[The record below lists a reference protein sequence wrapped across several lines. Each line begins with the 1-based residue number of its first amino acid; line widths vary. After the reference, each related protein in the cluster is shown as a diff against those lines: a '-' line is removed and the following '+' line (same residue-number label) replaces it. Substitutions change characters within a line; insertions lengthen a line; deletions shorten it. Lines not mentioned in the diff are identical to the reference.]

1 MRVCKSLWKTELR
14 RTEPFLDCLYDS
26 SILSKTKPMPKS
38 KKKPRPA
45 WDTLFGALKEN
56 GNVRDM
62 TKIYLE
68 IQSQALNLHYYETD
82 SMYQIEFYLPF
93 INEAIFQK
101 SYIGKQLESK
111 IYFVM
116 KQNCWKRKKWEPNA
130 FKDMEQAFQY
140 FQREQLEKLI
150 NELGEFQ
157 KPEMRLCNQ
166 DTLEQL

>member
-1 MRVCKSLWKTELR
+1 MHQMS
-14 RTEPFLDCLYDS
+14 PS
-26 SILSKTKPMPKS
+26 STV
-38 KKKPRPA
+38 
-45 WDTLFGALKEN
+45 KEN
-56 GNVRDM
+56 GNVKDM

-68 IQSQALNLHYYETD
+68 IQSQALNLHYYETN

-116 KQNCWKRKKWEPNA
+116 NQNWRKRTILKWEPNT
-130 FKDMEQAFQY
+130 FKDIKQDFQY
-140 FQREQLEKLI
+140 FRREQLEKLV
-150 NELGEFQ
+150 NELREFQ
-157 KPEMRLCNQ
+157 KPESRVCNQ

>member
-1 MRVCKSLWKTELR
+1 
-14 RTEPFLDCLYDS
+14 
-26 SILSKTKPMPKS
+26 MPKS

-68 IQSQALNLHYYETD
+68 IQSQALNLHYYETID
-82 SMYQIEFYLPF
+82 NMYQIKFYLPF
-93 INEAIFQK
+93 INKAIFQK

-116 KQNCWKRKKWEPNA
+116 NQNWSKRKKWERNG
-130 FKDMEQAFQY
+130 FKGIEQAFQY
-140 FQREQLEKLI
+140 FRRKQLEKLI
-150 NELGEFQ
+150 NDLGDFQ
-157 KPEMRLCNQ
+157 KPDSRLCNQ